1 MPPTE
6 PIGRARKIS
15 PSPPSAEPPPR
26 RHSVLAAFGYAFA
39 GLGTAWRTQ
48 RNVRIHAVA
57 AVAVVAAGALLRLA
71 PLAWAVVALAIGLV
85 LTAELVNTAVEA
97 CVDLVSPQ
105 DHPLAKA
112 AKDVAA
118 AAVLVASLAALAVAV
133 CVLAGALAAR
143 VL

>member
-1 MPPTE
+1 MP
-6 PIGRARKIS
+6 
-15 PSPPSAEPPPR
+15 
-26 RHSVLAAFGYAFA
+26 AAFGYALA
-39 GLGTAWRTQ
+39 GLVTAWRTQ
-48 RNVRIHAVA
+48 RNVRIHAAAAA
-57 AVAVVAAGALLRLA
+57 AVVVAGALLRLS

-85 LTAELVNTAVEA
+85 LTAELLNTALEA
-97 CVDLVSPQ
+97 LVDLVSPQ